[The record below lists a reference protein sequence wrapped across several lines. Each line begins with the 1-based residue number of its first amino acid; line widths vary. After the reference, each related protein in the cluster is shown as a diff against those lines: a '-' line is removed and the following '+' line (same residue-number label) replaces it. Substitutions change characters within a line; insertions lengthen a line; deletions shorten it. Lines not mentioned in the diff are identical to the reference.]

1 MDYLWSPWRYKYVSQ
16 AEPGAGCFFCRKYSE
31 TRDQANLVLCR
42 GRLNFVLLNLFPYTN
57 GHMMVAPYEHV
68 STLEDTPEETVLEMM
83 QLVRLASRHLRT
95 VYRPQ
100 GINIG
105 MNIGECSGAGIAGHI
120 HVHLLPRWIGDS
132 SFMTT
137 IGETRIVPED
147 LDVSYKRLWEAFRNK

>member
-1 MDYLWSPWRYKYVSQ
+1 
-16 AEPGAGCFFCRKYSE
+16 
-31 TRDQANLVLCR
+31 
-42 GRLNFVLLNLFPYTN
+42 
-57 GHMMVAPYEHV
+57 MMVAPYEHV

>member
-1 MDYLWSPWRYKYVSQ
+1 
-16 AEPGAGCFFCRKYSE
+16 
-31 TRDQANLVLCR
+31 VLCR

>member
-16 AEPGAGCFFCRKYSE
+16 AEPGAGCFFCQKSSE